1 MLFRKN
7 NKWIKDFFCN
17 DKRALLV
24 TGARQTGKTY
34 SIRHVAQECFDV
46 VVEINFVEHPEA
58 IPLFS
63 NVNNAQELLL
73 RISAYSKKTLV
84 PHKTL
89 VFFDEVQ
96 ECKEIVT
103 AIKFLVDEGSYQYVL
118 SGSLLGVELHDI
130 RSVPVGYLSI
140 LEMHPLD
147 LEEFAIAMGTSSL
160 ILSHLEE
167 CFACR
172 KAVDTLVHNKMLELV
187 KLYLIIGGMPNVVQ
201 TYLKTNNL
209 RKVLEVQK
217 DIIRLY
223 KQDITKYDK
232 SNKLKIADIYNL
244 IPSELNAKNKRF
256 ILKQLNEKGR
266 FSKYENSFVW
276 LQDAGV
282 ALPVYNIDE
291 PTVPLLLSKQRNLF
305 KLFLS
310 DVGLLAAM
318 YAGDIQQKILSG
330 ELEINFGAIYENLA
344 AQEFFAHGIAGD
356 EHQLFYFNSKQ
367 QGELD
372 FVIESDGVVLPL
384 EIKSGKSYH
393 RHNALSNVLGNQQY
407 AIPQAMVFCN
417 QNVEEQDKILYL
429 PIYMLMFIKK
439 KEIGD
444 TIYKFDLSDLAL
456 PK

>member
-1 MLFRKN
+1 MLYRKN
-7 NKWIKDFFCN
+7 ESRIREFFRN

-34 SIRHVAQECFDV
+34 SIRKVAKECFEV
-46 VVEINFVEHPEA
+46 VVEINFVENPEA
-58 IPLFS
+58 IAMFS
-63 NVNNAQELLL
+63 NVNNSQELLL
-73 RISAYSKKTLV
+73 RISAFAKQHLI
-84 PHKTL
+84 PHKTII
-89 VFFDEVQ
+89 FFDEVQ

-103 AIKFLVDEGSYQYVL
+103 AIKFLVDEGSYHYVL

-130 RSVPVGYLSI
+130 RSIPVGYLSV

-147 LEEFAIAMGTSSL
+147 LEEFAIAQGVSP
-160 ILSHLEE
+160 IVLSHLKE
-167 CFACR
+167 CYDQQ
-172 KAVDTLVHNKMLELV
+172 KAVDHLVHNKMLDLLR
-187 KLYLIIGGMPNVVQ
+187 LYLIIGGMPHVVE
-201 TYLKTNNL
+201 TYLTTNNL
-209 RKVLEVQK
+209 KRVLEIQK

-223 KQDITKYDK
+223 KQDIAKYDK
-232 SNKLKIADIYNL
+232 QRKLNIADIYNL

-282 ALPVYNIDE
+282 AIPVYNIDE

-318 YAGDIQQKILSG
+318 YAGNIQQKLLSG
-330 ELEINFGAIYENLA
+330 ELEINFGAIYENFA
-344 AQEFFAHGIAGD
+344 AQELYAHGLAGD

-372 FVIESDGVVLPL
+372 FVIENDGAILPI
-384 EIKSGKSYH
+384 EIKSGKAYH
-393 RHNALSNVLGNQQY
+393 RHNALNNVLSNQQY
-407 AIPQAMVFCN
+407 AIPKAIVFSN
-417 QNVEEQDKILYL
+417 ENVEEQDKVIYF
-429 PIYMLMFIKK
+429 PIYMIMFLQKQ
-439 KEIGD
+439 ELSD
-444 TIYKFDLSDLAL
+444 DAIYKFDISGLN
-456 PK
+456 

>member
-1 MLFRKN
+1 MLYRKN
-7 NKWIKDFFCN
+7 NDLLKDFFCN

-34 SIRHVAQECFDV
+34 SIRHVAKECFDV

-63 NVNNAQELLL
+63 NINNAQELLL
-73 RISAYSKKTLV
+73 RISAYTKKTLV
-84 PHKTL
+84 PHRTL

-140 LEMHPLD
+140 MEMYPLD
-147 LEEFAIAMGTSSL
+147 LEEFAIAMGTSSM
-160 ILSHLEE
+160 IMSHLEE
-167 CFACR
+167 AFTHR
-172 KAVDTLVHNKMLELV
+172 KAVDALVHDKMLDLV
-187 KLYLIIGGMPNVVQ
+187 KLYLIVGGMPHVVQ
-201 TYLKTNNL
+201 TYLQTNNL
-209 RKVLEVQK
+209 RKVLDVQK
-217 DIIRLY
+217 DIISLY
-223 KQDITKYDK
+223 KQDITKYDR
-232 SNKLKIADIYNL
+232 SNKLKISDIYNL

-282 ALPVYNIDE
+282 ALPIYNIDE

-318 YAGDIQQKILSG
+318 YAGNFQQKILSG

-344 AQEFFAHGIAGD
+344 AQEMFAHSFAGD
-356 EHQLFYFNSKQ
+356 GHQLFYFNSKQ

-372 FVIESDGVVLPL
+372 FVIEDDGVVLPI
-384 EIKSGKSYH
+384 EIKSGKGYH

-407 AIPQAMVFCN
+407 AIPRAVVFCN
-417 QNVEEQDKILYL
+417 QNVEVKDKIVYL
-429 PIYMLMFIKK
+429 PIYMLMFLKK
-439 KEIGD
+439 KEIDD
-444 TIYKFDLSDLAL
+444 TIYKFDMSDLTI
-456 PK
+456 

>member
-1 MLFRKN
+1 MLYRKN
-7 NKWIKDFFCN
+7 NSRIKDFFCN

-34 SIRHVAQECFDV
+34 SIRHIAQECFEV
-46 VVEINFVEHPEA
+46 VVEINFIENPEA
-58 IPLFS
+58 IALFS

-73 RISAYSKKTLV
+73 RISAFSKKALI

-130 RSVPVGYLSI
+130 RSVPVGYLSV

-147 LEEFAIAMGTSSL
+147 LEEFAIALGTTPL
-160 ILSHLEE
+160 IISHLEE
-167 CFACR
+167 CFVQR
-172 KAVDTLVHNKMLELV
+172 KPVDAVVHSKMLDLV
-187 KLYLIIGGMPNVVQ
+187 RLYLIIGGMPHVVQ

-209 RKVLEVQK
+209 RKVLDVQK

-223 KQDITKYDK
+223 KHDITKYDK
-232 SNKLKIADIYNL
+232 SKKLNIAAIYNL

-291 PTVPLLLSKQRNLF
+291 PTIPLLLSKQRNLF

-330 ELEINFGAIYENLA
+330 ELEINFGAIYENLV
-344 AQEFFAHGIAGD
+344 AQEFFAHGLAGD

-372 FVIESDGVVLPL
+372 FVLESDGVVLPI
-384 EIKSGKSYH
+384 EVKSGKGYH
-393 RHNALSNVLGNQQY
+393 RHNALSNVLANQQY
-407 AIPQAMVFCN
+407 AIPQAMVLCN
-417 QNVEEQDKILYL
+417 QNIEVEEKIVYM
-429 PIYMLMFIKK
+429 PIYMLMFLKK
-439 KEIGD
+439 KEISD
-444 TIYKFDLSDLAL
+444 TIYPFDLSGLKL
-456 PK
+456 

>member
-1 MLFRKN
+1 MLYRKN
-7 NKWIKDFFCN
+7 NNRIKEFFCT

-24 TGARQTGKTY
+24 TGARQTGKTF
-34 SIRHVAQECFDV
+34 SIRHIAQECFDIV
-46 VVEINFVEHPEA
+46 IEINFVEHPEA

-73 RISAYSKKTLV
+73 RISTFTKKTLV

-96 ECKEIVT
+96 ECREIVT

-130 RSVPVGYLSI
+130 RSVPVGYLSVI
-140 LEMHPLD
+140 EMYPLD
-147 LEEFAIAMGTSSL
+147 LEEFAIAMGVSPL
-160 ILSHLEE
+160 IMSHLEE
-167 CFACR
+167 SFTHR
-172 KAVDTLVHNKMLELV
+172 KPVDTLVHTKMLDVV

-209 RKVLEVQK
+209 RKVLEIQK

-232 SNKLKIADIYNL
+232 PKKLNISDIYNL

-282 ALPVYNIDE
+282 ALPTYNIDE

-344 AQEFFAHGIAGD
+344 AQELFAHGLAGD

-372 FVIESDGVVLPL
+372 FVIETDGVVLPI
-384 EIKSGKSYH
+384 EIKSGKGYH
-393 RHNALSNVLGNQQY
+393 RHNALSNVLDNQQY

-417 QNVEEQDKILYL
+417 QNIEVQDKIVYL
-429 PIYMLMFIKK
+429 PIYMLMFLKK

-444 TIYKFDLSDLAL
+444 TIYKLDLSDLTL
-456 PK
+456 

>member
-1 MLFRKN
+1 MLYRKN
-7 NKWIKDFFCN
+7 ESRIREFFRN

-34 SIRHVAQECFDV
+34 SIRKVAKECFDV
-46 VVEINFVEHPEA
+46 VVEINFVENPEA
-58 IPLFS
+58 IAMFS
-63 NVNNAQELLL
+63 NVNNSQELLL
-73 RISAYSKKTLV
+73 RISAFAKQHLI
-84 PHKTL
+84 PHKTII
-89 VFFDEVQ
+89 FFDEVQ

-103 AIKFLVDEGSYQYVL
+103 AIKFLVDEGSYHYVL

-130 RSVPVGYLSI
+130 RSIPVGYLSV

-147 LEEFAIAMGTSSL
+147 LEEFAIAQGVSP
-160 ILSHLEE
+160 IVLSHLKE
-167 CFACR
+167 CYDQQ
-172 KAVDTLVHNKMLELV
+172 KAVDHLVHNKMLDLLR
-187 KLYLIIGGMPNVVQ
+187 LYLIIGGMPHVVE
-201 TYLKTNNL
+201 TYLTTNNL
-209 RKVLEVQK
+209 KRVLKIQK

-223 KQDITKYDK
+223 KQDIAKYDK
-232 SNKLKIADIYNL
+232 QRKLNIADIYNL

-282 ALPVYNIDE
+282 AIPVYNIDE

-318 YAGDIQQKILSG
+318 YAGNIQQKLLSG
-330 ELEINFGAIYENLA
+330 ELEINFGAIYENFT
-344 AQEFFAHGIAGD
+344 AQELYAHGLAGD

-372 FVIESDGVVLPL
+372 FVIENDGAILPI
-384 EIKSGKSYH
+384 EIKSGKAYH
-393 RHNALSNVLGNQQY
+393 RHNARNNVLSNQQY
-407 AIPQAMVFCN
+407 AIPKAIVFSN
-417 QNVEEQDKILYL
+417 ENVEEQDKVIYF
-429 PIYMLMFIKK
+429 PIYMIMFLQKQ
-439 KEIGD
+439 ELSD
-444 TIYKFDLSDLAL
+444 DAIYKFDISGLN
-456 PK
+456 

>member
-1 MLFRKN
+1 MLYRKN
-7 NKWIKDFFCN
+7 NNRIKEFFRT

-24 TGARQTGKTY
+24 TGARQTGKTF
-34 SIRHVAQECFDV
+34 SIRHIAQECFDTV
-46 VVEINFVEHPEA
+46 IEINFIEHPEA

-73 RISAYSKKTLV
+73 RISAFAKKALV
-84 PHKTL
+84 PQKTL

-103 AIKFLVDEGSYQYVL
+103 AIKFLVDEGSYKYVL

-130 RSVPVGYLSI
+130 RSVPVGYLSAI
-140 LEMHPLD
+140 EMHPLD
-147 LEEFAIAMGTSSL
+147 LEEFAIAMGVSPL
-160 ILSHLEE
+160 IMSHLEE
-167 CFACR
+167 SFTYR
-172 KAVDTLVHNKMLELV
+172 KPVDTLVHAKMLDLV
-187 KLYLIIGGMPNVVQ
+187 RLYLIIGGMPNVVQ

-209 RKVLEVQK
+209 RRVLEVQK

-232 SNKLKIADIYNL
+232 PKKLNISDIYNL

-282 ALPVYNIDE
+282 ALPTYNIDE

-344 AQEFFAHGIAGD
+344 AQELFAHGLAGD

-372 FVIESDGVVLPL
+372 FVIETDGVVLPI
-384 EIKSGKSYH
+384 EIKSGKGYH
-393 RHNALSNVLGNQQY
+393 RHNALSNVLDNQQY

-417 QNVEEQDKILYL
+417 QNIEVQDKIVYL
-429 PIYMLMFIKK
+429 PIYMLMFLKK

-444 TIYKFDLSDLAL
+444 TIYKFDLSDLTL
-456 PK
+456 